1 MLFRVLLVTFA
12 RLLKRIL
19 MLTLCSV
26 RSKGGKSLV
35 LDGKRMY

>member
-1 MLFRVLLVTFA
+1 MLFRVLLATFA

-26 RSKGGKSLV
+26 RKGGKSLV